1 MSPCTA
7 RVGTQI
13 FLACPHFFGGEP
25 EPLSGLRTGSRSLWT
40 PAPSSAPMAL
50 LKRDHMD
57 LLLGIGVLDL
67 GLGLLVFTFSH
78 ALALAGSP
86 GDFLRTQMPQN
97 QTPKGPSASFRW
109 DSSGFN
115 VTVADTSQQGD
126 AAITSWEW
134 DFGDGTRQSGQNPGM
149 HTYASP
155 GPYQTSLIVRDG
167 NGKEGRAFAQVD
179 AVPMQTRSGES
190 AVDPTA
196 GLNLN
201 FDLGG
206 ILQPFAIVLVTR
218 AMYLV
223 LAIVGGTVTKAGRK
237 LIN

>member
-1 MSPCTA
+1 
-7 RVGTQI
+7 
-13 FLACPHFFGGEP
+13 
-25 EPLSGLRTGSRSLWT
+25 
-40 PAPSSAPMAL
+40 MAL

-57 LLLGIGVLDL
+57 LLLGIGVLAL
-67 GLGLLVFTFSH
+67 GLGLLGFTFSH

-97 QTPKGPSASFRW
+97 QTPKGPSVSFRW

-155 GPYQTSLIVRDG
+155 GPYQTSLIARDG

-206 ILQPFAIVLVTR
+206 ILQPLAIVLLTG

-223 LAIVGGTVTKAGRK
+223 LAIVGGTVTKAGWN
-237 LIN
+237 LIKPKPETVRVRMKPRQLTQAFEEDTARAAMPPPPSA

>member
-1 MSPCTA
+1 
-7 RVGTQI
+7 
-13 FLACPHFFGGEP
+13 
-25 EPLSGLRTGSRSLWT
+25 
-40 PAPSSAPMAL
+40 MAL

-57 LLLGIGVLDL
+57 LLLGIGVLAL

-97 QTPKGPSASFRW
+97 QTPKGPAASFRW
-109 DSSGFN
+109 DSNGFN

-126 AAITSWEW
+126 AAITSWQW
-134 DFGDGTRQSGQNPGM
+134 DFGDGARQSGQNPGM
-149 HTYASP
+149 HTYTSP
-155 GPYQTSLIVRDG
+155 GAYQTSLIVRDG
-167 NGKEGRAFAQVD
+167 NGKESRAFAQVD

-190 AVDPTA
+190 AADPTA
-196 GLNLN
+196 GLSLN

-206 ILQPFAIVLVTR
+206 ILQPLAIVLLTG

-223 LAIVGGTVTKAGRK
+223 LAIVGGTVTKAGWN
-237 LIN
+237 LIKPKPETVRVRMKPRQLTQAFEEDTAKAAMPPPSA